1 MKAHPLG
8 LYEKALPASFS
19 FEERFKTAQECGFDY
34 LEISVDESDERLKR
48 LDWTVRQRKDFVNLK
63 LDLGM
68 RVPSMCLSAHRRF
81 PFGSHDP
88 AVRQK
93 ARDIM
98 SKAIDLASD
107 IGVRTIQLAGYDVY
121 YEDSD
126 ESTVANYA
134 EGMQWSTRQAAAAQ
148 VTIATEIMDTP
159 FQGTISKWKVYD
171 ELIKSPWF
179 CVYPDVGNLSAW
191 TGGDIEKELSIGM
204 DKISALHLKETLF
217 VKPDRKGQ
225 FRDLQ
230 FGDGDMDF
238 KKVFSILKKLN
249 YRGSFV
255 LEMWGDKEADPVGN
269 IRRAISFIRDKM
281 AQADF

>member
-1 MKAHPLG
+1 MKEHRLG

-19 FEERFKTAQECGFDY
+19 FEERFNTAKECGFDY
-34 LEISVDESDERLKR
+34 IEISVDESDERLKR
-48 LDWTVRQRKDFVNLK
+48 LEWTVQQRKDFVNLK
-63 LDLGM
+63 LDTGM
-68 RVPSMCLSAHRRF
+68 KVPSMCLSAHRRF
-81 PFGSHDP
+81 PFGSHDA

-93 ARDIM
+93 AKDIM
-98 SKAIDLASD
+98 SKAIELATD

-126 ESTVANYA
+126 ESTVENYA
-134 EGMQWSTRQAAAAQ
+134 QGMLWSAEQAAAAQ

-159 FQGTISKWKVYD
+159 FQGTISRWKVYD

-191 TGGDIEKELSIGM
+191 TGGDIENELRIGM

-217 VKPDRKGQ
+217 VKPGFGGQ

-238 KKVFSILKKLN
+238 RKVFTILKKLN

-269 IRRAISFIRDKM
+269 VKRAIKFIKARM
-281 AQADF
+281 AEADF

>member
-238 KKVFSILKKLN
+238 KKVFSILKKPN